1 MKKLIIPFVGLLAF
15 SAFAGIR
22 SVTPVSRESES
33 WWRERHQQKLAE
45 IAANTNRS
53 YDVVF
58 VGDSITDFW
67 ERRLRKR
74 WDHWFSYGKL
84 RALNLGF
91 SADRTEHVLWR
102 IENGELDGYSSKAVV
117 LMIGTNNSGQLAP
130 EDEAPADTIIGVKKI
145 MNVIRAKQP
154 NARII
159 LMAIFPRGKDADD
172 PVRRRNEIV
181 NRELVKLCDDH
192 STLWADINQRF
203 LTADGRLSRRIM
215 PDYLHPSDEGY
226 DIWASAILPLLRE
239 ICLSPAG
246 RSTPYPKMLPVC
258 IPDREW
264 TDRPAETIGDTH
276 VSGQVP
282 KREEGPFGA
291 WWWLNRLYN
300 RRSQALAAKGKTVD
314 VVLMGDSITHF
325 WEWRHPESW
334 KKFTSRYSA
343 INCGYGG
350 DRTQDVIWRAE
361 NGELDGYKAKAVVL
375 EIGTNNATLG
385 SKAEDTAAGIKEC
398 IAVIRRKQPVAKVVL
413 HPIFPRGHDTAKSRA
428 AHERERMVN
437 EQVNAI
443 IKSYAD
449 GKDVIWVDFNDKWL
463 PAGWGVPPALMAD
476 AIHPSD
482 EGYDLWMS
490 VLNPVLDRICYN
502 TRQ

>member
-1 MKKLIIPFVGLLAF
+1 MKKIIILFVGLLAF
-15 SAFAGIR
+15 SAFADIR
-22 SVTPVSRESES
+22 SAAPVSRESES

-58 VGDSITDFW
+58 IGDSITDFW
-67 ERRLRKR
+67 ERRHRKR

-102 IENGELDGYSSKAVV
+102 LENGELDGYSSKAVV

-130 EDEAPADTIIGVKKI
+130 EDEAPADTIIGIKKI
-145 MNVIRAKQP
+145 TNVIRAKQP

-172 PVRRRNEIV
+172 PVRRRNEVV
-181 NRELVKLCDDH
+181 NRELAKLCDDH
-192 STLWADINQRF
+192 STLWADVNQRF

-239 ICLSPAG
+239 ICLSPTG
-246 RSTPYPKMLPVC
+246 RSTPYPKTFPPCV
-258 IPDREW
+258 PDRDW
-264 TDRPAETIGDTH
+264 TDRPVETIGDTH
-276 VSGQVP
+276 VSSQVP

-300 RRSQALAAKGKTVD
+300 RRVQALAAKGKTVD

-361 NGELDGYKAKAVVL
+361 NGELDGYRAKAVVL

-385 SKAEDTAAGIKEC
+385 SSAEDTAEGIREC
-398 IAVIRRKQPVAKVVL
+398 IAVIRRKQPAAKVIL
-413 HPIFPRGHDTAKSRA
+413 HPIFPRGHDTVKSRA
-428 AHERERMVN
+428 GHERERMVN

-463 PAGWGVPPALMAD
+463 PDGWGVPPALMTD

-490 VLNPVLDRICYN
+490 VLNPVLDRICHN

>member
-1 MKKLIIPFVGLLAF
+1 MP
-15 SAFAGIR
+15 
-22 SVTPVSRESES
+22 T
-33 WWRERHQQKLAE
+33 QQPDQCL
-45 IAANTNRS
+45 S
-53 YDVVF
+53 
-58 VGDSITDFW
+58 
-67 ERRLRKR
+67 
-74 WDHWFSYGKL
+74 
-84 RALNLGF
+84 
-91 SADRTEHVLWR
+91 
-102 IENGELDGYSSKAVV
+102 
-117 LMIGTNNSGQLAP
+117 NSGQLAP

-172 PVRRRNEIV
+172 PVRRRNEVV
-181 NRELVKLCDDH
+181 NRELGKLCDDH

-203 LTADGRLSRRIM
+203 LTADGRLSRHIM

-300 RRSQALAAKGKTVD
+300 RRSQAVAAKGKTVD

-375 EIGTNNATLG
+375 EIGTYNGMLVSPNKKG
-385 SKAEDTAAGIKEC
+385 
-398 IAVIRRKQPVAKVVL
+398 
-413 HPIFPRGHDTAKSRA
+413 
-428 AHERERMVN
+428 N
-437 EQVNAI
+437 
-443 IKSYAD
+443 
-449 GKDVIWVDFNDKWL
+449 
-463 PAGWGVPPALMAD
+463 
-476 AIHPSD
+476 SD
-482 EGYDLWMS
+482 IYDYMDE
-490 VLNPVLDRICYN
+490 P
-502 TRQ
+502 